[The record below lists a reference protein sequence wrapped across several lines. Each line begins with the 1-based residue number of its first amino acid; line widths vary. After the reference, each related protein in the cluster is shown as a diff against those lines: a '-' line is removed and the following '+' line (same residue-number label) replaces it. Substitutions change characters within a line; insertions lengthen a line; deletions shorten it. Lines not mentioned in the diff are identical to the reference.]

1 MHIALHFNLPAWIL
15 GSQKPPSAKTDRET
29 DSFPEHHDS
38 IDYNDDTNDCG
49 LRRTQFSSRMYSEN
63 SSDSA
68 QSPVKDQPISYLRR
82 SASVEKAYAPEKPQN
97 APQKQRSFV
106 RSAST
111 ERGAEKSNK
120 SLPPSKKSTNNKNIN
135 NTWNGRQKSAR
146 PSLADAFS
154 NGPSPSA
161 FSRNSAGRRSL
172 AVGNYDSNGRRVV
185 NSNSANTSPTKGR
198 LRQELLK
205 TVKKNADDLAIAQE
219 VQAILKK
226 YDSLNILD
234 DFSSGPSSIRSE
246 PERGGYYSPR
256 KESRPENHISRI
268 PAPISHRV

>member
-1 MHIALHFNLPAWIL
+1 
-15 GSQKPPSAKTDRET
+15 
-29 DSFPEHHDS
+29 
-38 IDYNDDTNDCG
+38 
-49 LRRTQFSSRMYSEN
+49 MYSEN
-63 SSDSA
+63 STDSA
-68 QSPVKDQPISYLRR
+68 QSPTKEQPIAYLRR
-82 SASVEKAYAPEKPQN
+82 SASVEKAYVPEQKLQN
-97 APQKQRSFV
+97 ASQKQRSFV

-111 ERGAEKSNK
+111 ERSLEKGCNK
-120 SLPPSKKSTNNKNIN
+120 SLPPSKKSANKNIN
-135 NTWNGRQKSAR
+135 NTWNGRQKGAR

-154 NGPSPSA
+154 SSPAASA

-172 AVGNYDSNGRRVV
+172 AVGNYDSNGRRVA
-185 NSNSANTSPTKGR
+185 SSANTSPTKGR

-234 DFSSGPSSIRSE
+234 DFPSGPSSIRSE

-268 PAPISHRV
+268 PAPISHRA